1 MKRVSILL
9 LCLLLALTGLT
20 ACGRDK
26 NKNEADKGNQNQ
38 NNMTQN
44 QGGMQSPGG
53 EIADGAGE
61 VIEGTA
67 RGVRDLWDRMMEA
80 FDMDGRPRTVE
91 GDAEAYAAYGLRE
104 DLIEDYILHVPENG
118 DTAHEFLIAR
128 VREGKMAEVEQILE
142 KRKEAIAAKWAEDA
156 NDAMA
161 YAREPVIYKNGNY
174 IMLAV
179 YENPD
184 MTPDERTA
192 AWRDLEKKYMPWR
205 DYGED
210 NDFFNR
216 GGWWY
221 HKLHIF
227 HYPFYYINYTL
238 TTMGALEFKKKCAL
252 DKAAGWQDY
261 MTLCKLGGSLGYLDT
276 LRAAN
281 LANPFEEGG
290 VKRAV
295 DYAINILK
303 EKIKE

>member
-44 QGGMQSPGG
+44 QGSAQSPGG
-53 EIADGAGE
+53 EIADGAGQ

-67 RGVRDLWDRMMEA
+67 RGVRDLWDGLMEA

-91 GDAEAYAAYGLRE
+91 GDAAAYAAYGLSD

-142 KRKEAIAAKWAEDA
+142 KRREAIAAKWAEDA

-161 YAREPVIYKNGNY
+161 YAKEPVIYKNGNY

-184 MTPDERTA
+184 MIRTEFER
-192 AWRDLEKKYMPWR
+192 LVGEMEKK
-205 DYGED
+205 
-210 NDFFNR
+210 
-216 GGWWY
+216 
-221 HKLHIF
+221 
-227 HYPFYYINYTL
+227 
-238 TTMGALEFKKKCAL
+238 
-252 DKAAGWQDY
+252 
-261 MTLCKLGGSLGYLDT
+261 
-276 LRAAN
+276 
-281 LANPFEEGG
+281 
-290 VKRAV
+290 
-295 DYAINILK
+295 
-303 EKIKE
+303 